1 MAGDKDS
8 GSSKMTIFLRNGR
21 LPPCESLCILTSFST
36 LHGAKSMVNF
46 RNDGG
51 DTVDMS
57 FFQPHVKEESSDED
71 YDAHLKPSEKKRRLT
86 AAQVQFLEKSF
97 EAENK
102 LEPER
107 KMQLAKEL
115 GLQPRQVAIWFQNR
129 RARFKN
135 KQLERDY
142 DSLRISFDKLKA
154 DYDKL
159 LLEKQNLK
167 NELLSL
173 KEKLLS
179 REESMESS
187 EPFDVIHSPDAE
199 LEPIPDTVSENVSA
213 IVPMVTPKQEESS
226 AKNDVFN
233 SDSPRSF
240 LEPRD
245 CYRVFESDQ
254 PDFSQV
260 EEDNLTRSFL
270 PPPYFPKLYREPPAS
285 SRNFEFSAEDQPFW
299 SWIF

>member
-1 MAGDKDS
+1 
-8 GSSKMTIFLRNGR
+8 
-21 LPPCESLCILTSFST
+21 
-36 LHGAKSMVNF
+36 MVNF

-71 YDAHLKPSEKKRRLT
+71 DDAHLKPSEKKRRLT

-135 KQLERDY
+135 KKLEREY
-142 DSLRISFDKLKA
+142 DSLRICFDKLKA

-159 LLEKQNLK
+159 LLEEQNLK

-199 LEPIPDTVSENVSA
+199 LEPLPDTVSENVSA
-213 IVPMVTPKQEESS
+213 IVPTVTPKQEESS
-226 AKNDVFN
+226 AKNDAFN
-233 SDSPRSF
+233 SDQP
-240 LEPRD
+240 D

-254 PDFSQV
+254 PDSSQV

-270 PPPYFPKLYREPPAS
+270 PPPYFPNLYREPPAS
-285 SRNFEFSAEDQPFW
+285 SCNFEFSAEDQPFW
-299 SWIF
+299 SWIY